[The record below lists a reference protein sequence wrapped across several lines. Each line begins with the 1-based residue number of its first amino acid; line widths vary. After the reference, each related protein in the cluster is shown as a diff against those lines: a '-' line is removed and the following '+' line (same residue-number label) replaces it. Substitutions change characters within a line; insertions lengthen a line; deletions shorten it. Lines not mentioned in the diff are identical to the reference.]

1 MRNVNRHTDN
11 CRACCARMELVKLQG
26 ILLRNARPQRLGGR
40 GADARFLRGDERRA
54 VGRETVNGGG
64 AGAEDGEK
72 E

>member
-1 MRNVNRHTDN
+1 
-11 CRACCARMELVKLQG
+11 MELVKLQG